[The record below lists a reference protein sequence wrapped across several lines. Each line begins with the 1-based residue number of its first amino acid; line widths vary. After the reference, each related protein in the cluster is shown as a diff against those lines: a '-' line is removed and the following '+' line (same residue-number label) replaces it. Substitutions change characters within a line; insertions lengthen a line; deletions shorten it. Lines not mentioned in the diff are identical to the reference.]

1 MNDYKIKIKGK
12 LGILNVLCIIIL
24 LIGVIFLLCIGY
36 LHSQNDGVKE
46 VVTNW
51 EKPQHTLNAFDIVIF
66 PMIVGIYFAY
76 TVRKKIIVRAQI
88 SVEENKIIVKYLK
101 ESYIINMQ
109 QVRKITFAINKE
121 DNCYLLSFV
130 GNKRMTISNK
140 NKTYDKYEIIFIDNA
155 SKLCE
160 DIKRITNHEVKFSI

>member
-24 LIGVIFLLCIGY
+24 LIGIVLLLCISY
-36 LHSQNDGVKE
+36 MHSQNDGVKE

-51 EKPQHTLNAFDIVIF
+51 EEPQITWNAFDIIIF
-66 PMIVGIYFAY
+66 PMIVGIYLTY
-76 TVRKKIIVRAQI
+76 TVRKKIIIEAKI
-88 SVEENKIIVKYLK
+88 TVEENKIIVKYLK

-109 QVRKITFAINKE
+109 QVRKITFATNKE
-121 DNCYLLSFV
+121 DNSYVLSFI
-130 GNKRMTISNK
+130 GNKKMTISNK
-140 NKTYDKYEIIFIDNA
+140 NKTYDKYEIVFINNI

-160 DIKRITNHEVKFSI
+160 DIKEITKHEIVYN